1 MARFTACLLILAS
14 AQSAAQSGRATRPK
28 FVVASIK
35 PCRDGSSAPDKKGGG
50 GGGRGG
56 DFSPGTL
63 RLDCSTVMDLIKG
76 AYVHFANGH
85 VNPRSRVPVEGGP
98 AWINSV
104 RYQINAKADGARGQ
118 GMMRGP
124 MLQTL
129 LEDRFKLKI
138 HHETR
143 EVPAYALTVAK
154 GGLKLHPFLEGS
166 CIPRDFT
173 LFFEQFPPLPLPELP
188 PGQKYCGG
196 GTTVKGANVTL
207 EATGMSIDNFI
218 KYSLPELD
226 RPVVNKTGITGL
238 FDFHLEYEP
247 DEPTGAGAT
256 PAEVAGPSIFTA
268 LDRQLGL
275 KPELAKAPGDFLVI
289 DHVERPSAN

>member
-1 MARFTACLLILAS
+1 MARFAACLLILAS
-14 AQSAAQSGRATRPK
+14 AQSPAQSGLATRPK

-35 PCRDGSSAPDKKGGG
+35 PCREGSSATDKKGGG
-50 GGGRGG
+50 GGRG
-56 DFSPGTL
+56 DLSPGTL
-63 RLDCSTVMDLIKG
+63 HLDCSTVLNLITG
-76 AYVHFANGH
+76 AYVLFANGH
-85 VNPRSRVPVEGGP
+85 VNPHSRVPVEGGP

-104 RYQINAKADGARGQ
+104 RYQIDAKADRALGQ

-138 HHETR
+138 HHEAR
-143 EVPAYALTVAK
+143 EVAVYALTVAK
-154 GGLKLHPFLEGS
+154 GGLKLHPFQEGS

-173 LFFEQFPPLPLPELP
+173 LLEQFPPQPFPELP
-188 PGQKYCGG
+188 PGQKYCEVRGTENGG
-196 GTTVKGANVTL
+196 KVTL
-207 EATGMSIDNFI
+207 EAIGMSIDSFI
-218 KYSLPELD
+218 KYSLPGLD
-226 RPVVNKTGITGL
+226 RPMVNKTGITGL
-238 FDFHLEYEP
+238 FDFHLEFAP

-256 PAEVAGPSIFTA
+256 PAEFAGPSIFTA

-275 KPELAKAPGDFLVI
+275 KPELAKAPSDFLVI